1 MRQKGSTVAF
11 KKEAKRCKDRETW
24 MPFCDSLDIA
34 TNLIS
39 TKETKE
45 HKRANV
51 YHSFS
56 TKRFYIGKHVG
67 NYL

>member
-11 KKEAKRCKDRETW
+11 RKEAKRCKDRETW
-24 MPFCDSLDIA
+24 RPFCDSLDIA

-39 TKETKE
+39 TKETL
-45 HKRANV
+45 RANA

-56 TKRFYIGKHVG
+56 TKRFYIGKHV
-67 NYL
+67 

>member
-34 TNLIS
+34 TNLNS
-39 TKETKE
+39 TKETL
-45 HKRANV
+45 RANV
-51 YHSFS
+51 SHSFS
-56 TKRFYIGKHVG
+56 TKRFYIGKHV
-67 NYL
+67 